1 MPVASDRVGE
11 RPQEAVGMMLNHI
24 QAIRSQ
30 FPSLHLPRENA
41 LPAVFFDNP
50 AGTQVPQQVIDA
62 YTHHFTHANA
72 NLGGEFSTSQATV
85 ALVRT
90 VRERMA
96 AFLNA
101 PAAEELVF
109 GPNTTT
115 LIRRLSLALA
125 QRCQVGDEIV
135 LTRLDHDANV
145 APWLAIANETG
156 MSVRYADL
164 KPQDCTLD
172 LASLEA
178 ALSDKT
184 RIVATCHA
192 ANAPGTINPI
202 RWIAEMARSVGAWF
216 VLDAVQSAPH
226 LSIDVQELGC
236 DFCFV
241 SAYKFYGPHVG
252 IMWGRRA
259 LLDDLPTFKVRPAP
273 ERTPG
278 RWETGG
284 AAFEALAGMNG
295 LMDYFTW
302 LAETV
307 HAGDEP
313 DRSPADRRESEVF
326 KRALLAIQRY
336 ERTLVTQLIA
346 GLRAI
351 PGITLHGIQDPE
363 RFHLRVPTVLIT
375 HREHPPKELAT
386 FLGARGIYTWH
397 GDYYAYEFMR
407 RMGHGERG
415 MLRIGLGHYNTT
427 TEIDRLLN
435 ALQEL

>member
-1 MPVASDRVGE
+1 
-11 RPQEAVGMMLNHI
+11 MMLDHI
-24 QAIRSQ
+24 ETIRSQ
-30 FPSLHLPRENA
+30 FPSLHLPRENV

-50 AGTQVPQQVIDA
+50 AGTQVPQHVIDA
-62 YTHHFTHANA
+62 FTHHFTHSNA
-72 NLGGEFSTSQATV
+72 NMGGEFSTSKATV
-85 ALVRT
+85 SLVKT

-101 PAAEELVF
+101 PSPDELVF

-115 LIRRLSLALA
+115 LILRLSQALA
-125 QRCQVGDEIV
+125 KRCRAGDEIV
-135 LTRLDHDANV
+135 LTRLDHEANV
-145 APWLAIANETG
+145 APWLWIAKEAG
-156 MSVRYADL
+156 MTVRFADL
-164 KPQDCTLD
+164 QEHDCTLD

-178 ALSDKT
+178 ALSDRT
-184 RIVATCHA
+184 RIIATCHA
-192 ANAPGTINPI
+192 ANAPGSINPV
-202 RWIAEMARSVGAWF
+202 RWIAEMSRSVGAWY

-226 LSIDVQELGC
+226 LPIDVQELGC

-252 IMWGRRA
+252 VMWGRQA
-259 LLDDLPTFKVRPAP
+259 LLDELPTFKVRPVSEQA
-273 ERTPG
+273 PG

-295 LMDYFTW
+295 LMDYFAW

-307 HAGDEP
+307 HP
-313 DRSPADRRESEVF
+313 SHQLDRMPADTGETLMF
-326 KRALLAIQRY
+326 QRALLAIQQY
-336 ERTLVTQLIA
+336 ERKLVAQLIA

-351 PGITLHGIQDPE
+351 PGITIHGIQDPE
-363 RFHLRVPTVLIT
+363 RYHLRVPTVLIT
-375 HREHPPKELAT
+375 HRQYPPRELAA

-407 RMGHGERG
+407 RMGHGEWG
-415 MLRIGLGHYNTT
+415 MLRIGLGHYNTQ

-435 ALQEL
+435 ALQDL